1 MVISSLGVGA
11 CRDKSKTTAPAPS
24 AAPSASAAA
33 PATLTPEQ
41 AARVLAKVGDRTITL
56 GDYAAALERMDS
68 FERSRYQSAERRRLL
83 LNEMVDLELL
93 AQEARRRGLDKQPE
107 TEERLRQMLR
117 DELLR
122 DARKEVANPN
132 DIPEAEVRA
141 YYEQHKDEFDDP
153 ERRRVAHIA
162 LTNQAEAK
170 KVLALA
176 LKATPAEWGKLV
188 TENSTDKGP
197 RGLGSSPP
205 ELAGNLGIVG
215 PPGHARGASTLVPEP
230 VRAAVFKIEQDS
242 GVYPELVQDGSTF
255 HIVRLASRSPA
266 RTRTY
271 EEAQRSIR
279 VTLAQQASRQRELQL
294 EQDMRAKFP
303 VTIDQA
309 ALAKVSLPKTGAPAP
324 AGKAKQP

>member
-1 MVISSLGVGA
+1 ML
-11 CRDKSKTTAPAPS
+11 
-24 AAPSASAAA
+24 
-33 PATLTPEQ
+33 
-41 AARVLAKVGDRTITL
+41 ARVGDRTITL

-107 TEERLRQMLR
+107 TQERLRQMLR

-132 DIPEAEVRA
+132 DIPESEVRA
-141 YYEQHKDEFDDP
+141 YYDQHKEEFDDP
-153 ERRRVAHIA
+153 ERRRVSHIA

-188 TENSTDKGP
+188 TENSVDKGP
-197 RGLGSSPP
+197 RGLGTSPP

-230 VRAAVFKIEQDS
+230 LREAVFKIEKDN
-242 GVYPELVQDGSTF
+242 GVYPELVESGGTF

-266 RTRTY
+266 RTRSY

-279 VTLAQQASRQRELQL
+279 VTLAQQASRQREVQL

-309 ALAKVSLPKTGAPAP
+309 ALAKVNLPKTDASAS
-324 AGKAKQP
+324 AGKVKQP